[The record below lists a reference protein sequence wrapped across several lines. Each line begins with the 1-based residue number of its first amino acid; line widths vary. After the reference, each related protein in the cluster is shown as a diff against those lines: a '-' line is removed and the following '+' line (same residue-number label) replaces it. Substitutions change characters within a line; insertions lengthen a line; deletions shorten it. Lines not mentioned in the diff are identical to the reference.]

1 MNRDKSISDELLS
14 AFVDNQ
20 LSLEDK
26 EELYATINRDNELN
40 RQVCEIRK
48 VRDLMQTAYR
58 DVPEAPSHENSDSGS
73 SGGNYWRNIAASVVM
88 AMGVVIGWQLNHSGN
103 DSPAQRMAANDAAS
117 TQTKI
122 LFHLNSNRADS
133 ITEALSELENTLQYY
148 ERTGQKAR
156 IEFVTNGSGL
166 SLLRKDITRHADKIQ
181 ALQHKYKNL
190 VFVAC
195 QNTIDR
201 LKKEHG
207 VTAKLLPGVVVID
220 SGVAQIMRRQQQGW
234 AYIQVS

>member
-1 MNRDKSISDELLS
+1 
-14 AFVDNQ
+14 
-20 LSLEDK
+20 
-26 EELYATINRDNELN
+26 
-40 RQVCEIRK
+40 
-48 VRDLMQTAYR
+48 
-58 DVPEAPSHENSDSGS
+58 
-73 SGGNYWRNIAASVVM
+73 
-88 AMGVVIGWQLNHSGN
+88 MGVVIGWQLNHSGN